1 MPELTRKASW
11 CGENAKSVAGA
22 LWEWIEMSNSFK
34 REFQM
39 DKRPSFDVVAMISL
53 CGDHF
58 IDEIGPI

>member
-1 MPELTRKASW
+1 
-11 CGENAKSVAGA
+11 
-22 LWEWIEMSNSFK
+22 MSNSFK